1 MPRKR
6 PLRWSVA
13 DARTALKELAASG
26 LSVHAFARREGL
38 DEERIYRWRRRF
50 AAERTSHGGAA
61 TPAIIELRPP
71 LRRAE
76 PIEIVLASGVTVRV
90 AETVDPSALGRIVA
104 ALR

>member
-13 DARTALKELAASG
+13 DARMALKELAASG

-50 AAERTSHGGAA
+50 AAMSAPHGDAA
-61 TPAIIELRPP
+61 MPAIIELRPP
-71 LRRAE
+71 QRRAE
-76 PIEIVLASGVTVRV
+76 PIEIVLASGVTLRV
-90 AETVDPSALGRIVA
+90 ADTIDPSALSRLVA